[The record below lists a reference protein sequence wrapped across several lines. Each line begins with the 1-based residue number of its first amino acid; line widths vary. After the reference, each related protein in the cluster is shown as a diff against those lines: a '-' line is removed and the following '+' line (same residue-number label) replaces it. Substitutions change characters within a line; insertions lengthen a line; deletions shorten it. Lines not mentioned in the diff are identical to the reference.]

1 MHRFKEIT
9 NGGSRHERMPVRH
22 NEKNMWV
29 IKPAALNQGKGIQV
43 MSNLTE
49 ITNFLF

>member
-29 IKPAALNQGKGIQV
+29 IKPAALNQGKGIHKLYLNED
-43 MSNLTE
+43 MSL
-49 ITNFLF
+49 